1 MSDHHHGH
9 SHSHGAE
16 PGHGHT
22 HPHAHGG
29 IGQVFR
35 RLVRTHSHDSTDRLD
50 GELEGSAEGIRALW
64 MSLAA
69 LGVTAALQL
78 VVVMVSGSVALLG
91 DTLHNFADA
100 LTAVPLGLA
109 FVVSRRPP
117 NRRYTYGY
125 GRAEDLA
132 GIAVIVMIAV
142 SAIATGWVA
151 IERLVNPQPVHR
163 VGWVIAAGFIGFA
176 GNELAARFRIR
187 TGRRIGSAALVA
199 DGVHARADGLTSLAV
214 VVGAIFVAAGV
225 PDADPVI
232 GLLIA
237 VAIGFVAKDAARSV
251 YYRLMDAVSPELVD
265 RARATVQ
272 ATPGVL
278 SVPDLRLR
286 WVGHRLQAEAE
297 ITVDPARS
305 QIDAHAIAHEAHHAL
320 LHAIPRLDRVI
331 VHASPAGVDGIEIH
345 TATEHHEHPA
355 PHSHPT
361 DGSSL

>member
-1 MSDHHHGH
+1 MRDHQHGH
-9 SHSHGAE
+9 AGGHDHGRRDGPALR
-16 PGHGHT
+16 
-22 HPHAHGG
+22 
-29 IGQVFR
+29 VVR
-35 RLVRTHSHDSTDRLD
+35 RLVRTHSHDHADRVD
-50 GELEGSAEGIRALW
+50 GQLEGSAEGIRALW

-69 LGVTAALQL
+69 LAVTAAAQL
-78 VVVMVSGSVALLG
+78 VVVLVSGSIALLG

-132 GIAVIVMIAV
+132 GIAVIAMIAI
-142 SAIATGWVA
+142 SAIAAAVA
-151 IERLVNPQPVHR
+151 AVARLLDPQPVHR
-163 VGWVIAAGFIGFA
+163 VGWVIAAGVVGFA

-214 VVGAIFVAAGV
+214 VAGAAAVAAGV
-225 PDADPVI
+225 PDADPMV

-237 VAIGFVAKDAARSV
+237 VSIAFVAKDAARNV

-265 RARATVQ
+265 RARATVLG
-272 ATPGVL
+272 TPGVL
-278 SVPDLRLR
+278 SVVELRLR
-286 WVGHRLQAEAE
+286 WVGHRLHAEAE

-305 QIDAHAIAHEAHHAL
+305 QVEAHAVAHEAHHRL

-331 VHASPAGVDGIEIH
+331 VHASPADVDGVDHH
-345 TATEHHEHPA
+345 TAIAHHEHGE
-355 PHSHPT
+355 PHSHT
-361 DGSSL
+361 SGGL